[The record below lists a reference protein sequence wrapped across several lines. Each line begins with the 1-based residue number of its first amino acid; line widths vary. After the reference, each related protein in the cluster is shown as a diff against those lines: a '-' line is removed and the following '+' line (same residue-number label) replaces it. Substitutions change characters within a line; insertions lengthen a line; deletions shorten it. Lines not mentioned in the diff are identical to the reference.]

1 MFEGCTLKYNQFV
14 NGVNDSVTVTYPADS
29 NGVSKTL
36 CVPMDENNSN
46 YAAILEWAKEDGNE
60 IAAAD

>member
-36 CVPMDENNSN
+36 CVPMDENNSD
-46 YAAILEWAKEDGNE
+46 YAAILEWVAEGNTIE
-60 IAAAD
+60 AAD